1 MNRNIK
7 RSRSGPLR
15 ASLLCLAL
23 QRSYRHQRVA
33 FRLYQA
39 LAEREVLPERQE
51 LLLILA
57 RNAEKS
63 AANHAIRLLR
73 LDVKLPQDLDNW
85 SDRLWYWLL
94 LHTKLQWVMAWMEWQ
109 QHQDAKLY
117 LRLWRLHLVTSFVSC
132 KGFK

>member
-1 MNRNIK
+1 MNKNIK
-7 RSRSGPLR
+7 RS
-15 ASLLCLAL
+15 LLCVGL

-39 LAEREVLPERQE
+39 LAEREVSVDKRE

-63 AANHAIRLLR
+63 AATHAIRLLR

-94 LHTKLQWVMAWMEWQ
+94 LHTKPQWVIAWMEWQ

-117 LRLWRLHLVTSFVSC
+117 LRLWQLHSITNPFNC
-132 KGFK
+132 QGFK